1 VPHFRNAEVGYQ
13 PAGYEPEGRGAGEIP
28 SVIVEIAQAQRDV
41 RTTFIGGFAGQLVSS
56 GVWLL
61 SAASCTWFSFRTAI
75 LVLVIGGFFIFPLTQ
90 LVLRLMGR
98 PSSLPKRHPMNGLAM
113 QVAFVLPLTLPL
125 VFAAAAYRHSWF
137 YPAFMIALG
146 AHYLPFIFLYGM
158 WEFGVLAALLI
169 GSGLAI
175 GLYIP
180 AALSLG
186 GWSTA
191 VLLLIFAFVG
201 RRAAVPVAH

>member
-1 VPHFRNAEVGYQ
+1 
-13 PAGYEPEGRGAGEIP
+13 
-28 SVIVEIAQAQRDV
+28 VEISQAQRDV

-61 SAASCTWFSFRTAI
+61 SAAICTWFSFRTAI
-75 LVLVIGGFFIFPLTQ
+75 LALVIGGFFIFPLTQ

-125 VFAAAAYRHSWF
+125 VFAATAYRHSWF

-158 WEFGVLAALLI
+158 WEFAVLSALLI
-169 GSGLAI
+169 GSGTVI
-175 GLYIP
+175 GLYMP
-180 AALSLG
+180 VAALSLG